1 MAVTHPTSVRD
12 GLCDYVVDLI
22 DAGTGAGYIEFLTSG
37 DAEVATCPFSDPAFD
52 DAGTAG
58 GNSAGVA
65 TANAITSDTN
75 ATGGTIAKARFR
87 DSAATDVV
95 YCAVGTSGSDINMSS
110 LVIGAGDTVAV
121 TSLTYEAAP

>member
-1 MAVTHPTSVRD
+1 MAVTHPTSVRN
-12 GLCDYVVDLI
+12 GMCNYVVDLI
-22 DAGTGAGYIEFLTSG
+22 DAGVAAGYIEFLTSG
-37 DAEVATCPFSDPAFD
+37 DVEVATCTFSDPAFG
-52 DAGTAG
+52 AASNGI
-58 GNSAGVA
+58 A
-65 TANAITSDTN
+65 TASAITSDTN

-95 YCAVGTSGSDINMSS
+95 LCAVGTAGSDINMSS